1 MMNHFSKR
9 QAISDG
15 WHIFWQ
21 NWKLLLLVIITLF
34 VCQILPSVFSSFFPE
49 DSFFVNLVIMVLFF
63 LINSMVLLGSSFI
76 YLSLVDGKQVSY
88 TSLFSQLKLLGWY
101 ILGGIVLFVI
111 LLIGYLLLIIPG
123 IILSIRL
130 QFWIYCMIDAHTN
143 GTAAIG
149 KSWQITKGNTGNLF
163 LFGILLGLI
172 LLAGTLVFGIGLLV
186 AIPVVG
192 LATAR
197 MYRALSVPQES
208 SVQQVGS

>member
-1 MMNHFSKR
+1 M
-9 QAISDG
+9 
-15 WHIFWQ
+15 
-21 NWKLLLLVIITLF
+21 
-34 VCQILPSVFSSFFPE
+34 CQILPSVFSSFFPE

-63 LINSMVLLGSSFI
+63 LINSLVLLGSSFI

-88 TSLFSQLKLLGWY
+88 ASLFSQLKLLGWY

-111 LLIGYLLLIIPG
+111 LLVGYLLLIIPG

-130 QFWIYCMIDAHTN
+130 QFWIYCMIDTRVN
-143 GTAAIG
+143 GVAAIA

-197 MYRALSVPQES
+197 MYRALSAPQES